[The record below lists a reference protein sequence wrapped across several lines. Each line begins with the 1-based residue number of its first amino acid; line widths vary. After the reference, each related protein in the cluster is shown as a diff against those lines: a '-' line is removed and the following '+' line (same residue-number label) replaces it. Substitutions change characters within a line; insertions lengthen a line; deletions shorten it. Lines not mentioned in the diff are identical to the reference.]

1 MEVMFANQ
9 KENIFGTNN
18 FIGLYGESSDLG
30 VLFTSIKEIKLK
42 DNAKVKSIINKN
54 NIYLKDLNIKEDILK
69 KRISALSYAEYKLI
83 LLLKVVSLKPDVI
96 ILNNFDLGFND
107 KDKSH
112 ISKFIKTINATYHT
126 IFIVI
131 TNDLIFMNKNCKHI
145 IIMKNKI
152 IKYQGDIITAIKQD
166 LIEKPVII
174 KFIDMA
180 NEKNAKL
187 DYTLDNKELLKG
199 IYRSVF

>member
-1 MEVMFANQ
+1 
-9 KENIFGTNN
+9 
-18 FIGLYGESSDLG
+18 
-30 VLFTSIKEIKLK
+30 
-42 DNAKVKSIINKN
+42 
-54 NIYLKDLNIKEDILK
+54 
-69 KRISALSYAEYKLI
+69 
-83 LLLKVVSLKPDVI
+83 
-96 ILNNFDLGFND
+96 
-107 KDKSH
+107 
-112 ISKFIKTINATYHT
+112 
-126 IFIVI
+126 
-131 TNDLIFMNKNCKHI
+131 
-145 IIMKNKI
+145 MKNKI